1 VCPEREIDGSGGSN
15 DGSSGSDGSQTDEF
29 NSYADLVAEGV
40 QKEADVSQ
48 DKKSLD
54 RKSHES

>member
-1 VCPEREIDGSGGSN
+1 VCPEREIDGSDGSN

-29 NSYADLVAEGV
+29 NSCADLVAEGV
-40 QKEADVSQ
+40 QKEVDVSQ